1 MYLIPGRSS
10 PQDTAAPRATHRVN
24 CSRFRVGEVSRQA
37 LECQGTDW
45 TSMRDPHYVTLLQ
58 LCNDVLRRFPIVVAL
73 VVSCAAAAALLRW
86 ARPRTYTSV
95 ASFAPEARQP
105 LSVDGADLS
114 LAAPTGQ
121 GSLGGRSSTTRR
133 PTIGG
138 AAVRLPTVA
147 PTQPL
152 DPAFYS
158 NSLGSREVLLAVAG
172 SRFSI
177 PMRTG
182 TRMGSAADL
191 YGLPPGPARS
201 RTEDAARRLSRD
213 MEITYDGRTSVITVS
228 VRTFDPHFS
237 QAVAA
242 RLLDVLMERNRQMA
256 DSRAES
262 QVAFLTRVAAE
273 ARRDLTIAQSRLA
286 AFLEANRAYVPASR
300 LALTYRRLDS
310 DVLEKRRQYA
320 DLALQLERAKLDRSR
335 ATQLITIVSRP
346 EVPSGPDSRG
356 FVLATI
362 AGAVGGGGLALLLLL
377 TGAQLRRLRASGF
390 GDLAALEADARAVLR
405 RASKTRDAG
414 STAATSWSGTE
425 PT

>member
-1 MYLIPGRSS
+1 
-10 PQDTAAPRATHRVN
+10 
-24 CSRFRVGEVSRQA
+24 
-37 LECQGTDW
+37 
-45 TSMRDPHYVTLLQ
+45 
-58 LCNDVLRRFPIVVAL
+58 
-73 VVSCAAAAALLRW
+73 
-86 ARPRTYTSV
+86 
-95 ASFAPEARQP
+95 
-105 LSVDGADLS
+105 
-114 LAAPTGQ
+114 
-121 GSLGGRSSTTRR
+121 
-133 PTIGG
+133 
-138 AAVRLPTVA
+138 
-147 PTQPL
+147 
-152 DPAFYS
+152 
-158 NSLGSREVLLAVAG
+158 
-172 SRFSI
+172 
-177 PMRTG
+177 
-182 TRMGSAADL
+182 
-191 YGLPPGPARS
+191 
-201 RTEDAARRLSRD
+201 

-356 FVLATI
+356 VVLATM